1 MRPGSGRRSDASRPR
16 PALFYSRAFDGGRRP
31 SAERFLKREAEH
43 DGTLHISRMIA
54 TSQRCRT
61 RHAQA
66 QARLSGVILDVSSL
80 DGAREADLVVV
91 EAVASLGSWPQSS
104 GPPVALFLR
113 AERGLWLLSHKFDHS
128 PTADRSFAVINSVQA
143 GNERHQLT
151 FV

>member
-1 MRPGSGRRSDASRPR
+1 MTTSRSILSPRLRR
-16 PALFYSRAFDGGRRP
+16 RRDDHL
-31 SAERFLKREAEH
+31 RNVFLKREAEH

-54 TSQRCRT
+54 TSQRCR
-61 RHAQA
+61 HAQA
-66 QARLSGVILDVSSL
+66 QARFSGVILDVSSL

-91 EAVASLGSWPQSS
+91 EAVEFLGSWPQSS

-143 GNERHQLT
+143 GNERRQFI